1 MLTLHSFLRS
11 VVLFVKSLTVKVTK
25 QMYRSSS
32 VVMAGMMVVAII
44 AFSANGFGGGGRNAL
59 AAPMTEE
66 SDAIDMAEEE
76 NEGSGLVTEA
86 KVQFGH
92 LNTDSE
98 GQHLAGALLE
108 ADVREK
114 QRKQAAAQTQIE
126 TLQKQILKERQ
137 EEEARKKAEE
147 ERRAARR
154 IKYTDEDYQVL
165 LRIVQAEAGI
175 CDPKGKIL
183 VADVIINRVLSGKFP
198 DSVKAV
204 VYQPSQFQPVSNG
217 TINTVKVT
225 AETIECVD
233 RALAGEDYSNGA
245 LYFMNRRASGSAAS
259 WFDRRLT
266 YLLPMTDMSSSD
278 NQIKKD

>member
-1 MLTLHSFLRS
+1 MLTWHSFLQSVMFFVRS
-11 VVLFVKSLTVKVTK
+11 ISVKVTK
-25 QMYRSSS
+25 NHYRSSS
-32 VVMAGMMVVAII
+32 VLMSGAVVIAVV
-44 AFSANGFGGGGRNAL
+44 AFSANGFGGGGKNAM
-59 AAPMTEE
+59 AAPRTVDSLEADEEPETE
-66 SDAIDMAEEE
+66 ALF
-76 NEGSGLVTEA
+76 EGSSFVTEA
-86 KVQFGH
+86 KIQFGL
-92 LNTDSE
+92 LNTGSE

-266 YLLPMTDMSSSD
+266 
-278 NQIKKD
+278 

>member
-44 AFSANGFGGGGRNAL
+44 AFSTNGFGGGGRNAL

-266 YLLPMTDMSSSD
+266 YLFAHDGHEFFR
-278 NQIKKD
+278 

>member
-66 SDAIDMAEEE
+66 SDAIDKAEEE

-183 VADVIINRVLSGKFP
+183 GADVIINRVLSGKFP

-266 YLLPMTDMSSSD
+266 YLFAHDGHEFFR
-278 NQIKKD
+278 

>member
-66 SDAIDMAEEE
+66 SDAIDKAEEE

-137 EEEARKKAEE
+137 EAEARKKAEE

-266 YLLPMTDMSSSD
+266 YLFAHDGHEFFR
-278 NQIKKD
+278 

>member
-1 MLTLHSFLRS
+1 MLTLHSFLQS
-11 VVLFVKSLTVKVTK
+11 VVLFVKALAVKVK
-25 QMYRSSS
+25 KEQYRTSS
-32 VVMAGMMVVAII
+32 VVMAGAVVIAIVT
-44 AFSANGFGGGGRNAL
+44 FGANGFGGSGRNAM
-59 AAPMTEE
+59 AAPRIQE
-66 SDAIDMAEEE
+66 SAEEPE
-76 NEGSGLVTEA
+76 EPEEEVVSGGSSFVTEA
-86 KVQFGH
+86 KIQFGL

-266 YLLPMTDMSSSD
+266 YLFAHDGHEFFR
-278 NQIKKD
+278 

>member
-66 SDAIDMAEEE
+66 SDAIDKAEEE

-108 ADVREK
+108 TDVREK

-233 RALAGEDYSNGA
+233 RALAGEDCSNGA

-266 YLLPMTDMSSSD
+266 YLFAYDGHEFFR
-278 NQIKKD
+278 

>member
-137 EEEARKKAEE
+137 EEEVRKKAEE

-266 YLLPMTDMSSSD
+266 YLFAHDGHEFFR
-278 NQIKKD
+278 

>member
-11 VVLFVKSLTVKVTK
+11 VVLFVKSLTVKATK

-66 SDAIDMAEEE
+66 SDAIDKAEEE

-92 LNTDSE
+92 LNTDRE

-266 YLLPMTDMSSSD
+266 YLFAHDGHEFFR
-278 NQIKKD
+278 

>member
-66 SDAIDMAEEE
+66 SDAIDKAEEE

-266 YLLPMTDMSSSD
+266 YLFAHDGPEFFR
-278 NQIKKD
+278 

>member
-154 IKYTDEDYQVL
+154 IKYTDEDYQVH

-266 YLLPMTDMSSSD
+266 YLFAHDGHEFFR
-278 NQIKKD
+278 

>member
-1 MLTLHSFLRS
+1 MLTLHLFLRS
-11 VVLFVKSLTVKVTK
+11 VLLFVKSLTVKVTK

-32 VVMAGMMVVAII
+32 VVMAGMMVVAVI

-59 AAPMTEE
+59 AAPMVNESEAVDTE
-66 SDAIDMAEEE
+66 AEEE
-76 NEGSGLVTEA
+76 EGSGLVTEA
-86 KVQFGH
+86 KIQSGL

-126 TLQKQILKERQ
+126 TLQKQILKEKQ

-233 RALAGEDYSNGA
+233 RALSGEDYSNGA

-266 YLLPMTDMSSSD
+266 YLFAHDGHEFFR
-278 NQIKKD
+278 

>member
-1 MLTLHSFLRS
+1 MAEQKEATVTFGVLNETSDTESRVALTPDI
-11 VVLFVKSLTVKVTK
+11 VT
-25 QMYRSSS
+25 RL
-32 VVMAGMMVVAII
+32 
-44 AFSANGFGGGGRNAL
+44 GRNGISCIIESGAGN
-59 AAPMTEE
+59 AAE
-66 SDAIDMAEEE
+66 
-76 NEGSGLVTEA
+76 
-86 KVQFGH
+86 
-92 LNTDSE
+92 
-98 GQHLAGALLE
+98 
-108 ADVREK
+108 
-114 QRKQAAAQTQIE
+114 
-126 TLQKQILKERQ
+126 
-137 EEEARKKAEE
+137 
-147 ERRAARR
+147 
-154 IKYTDEDYQVL
+154 YTDEDYQVL

-266 YLLPMTDMSSSD
+266 YLFAHDGHEFFR
-278 NQIKKD
+278 

>member
-11 VVLFVKSLTVKVTK
+11 VVLFVKSLAVKVTK

-44 AFSANGFGGGGRNAL
+44 AFSAHGFGGGGRNAL

-66 SDAIDMAEEE
+66 SDAIDKAEEE

-266 YLLPMTDMSSSD
+266 YLFAHDGHEFFR
-278 NQIKKD
+278 

>member
-1 MLTLHSFLRS
+1 MLTWHSFLQSVMFFVRS
-11 VVLFVKSLTVKVTK
+11 ISVKLTKK
-25 QMYRSSS
+25 HYRSSS
-32 VVMAGMMVVAII
+32 VLMSGAVVIAVV
-44 AFSANGFGGGGRNAL
+44 AFSANGFGGGGKNVM
-59 AAPMTEE
+59 AAPRTVESLEADEEPETE
-66 SDAIDMAEEE
+66 ALL
-76 NEGSGLVTEA
+76 EGSSFVTEA
-86 KVQFGH
+86 KIQFGL

-266 YLLPMTDMSSSD
+266 YLFAHDGHEFFR
-278 NQIKKD
+278 

>member
-11 VVLFVKSLTVKVTK
+11 VLLFVKSLTVKVTK

-32 VVMAGMMVVAII
+32 VVMAGMMVVAVI

-266 YLLPMTDMSSSD
+266 YLFAHDGHEFFR
-278 NQIKKD
+278 

>member
-59 AAPMTEE
+59 AAPITDEGE
-66 SDAIDMAEEE
+66 ARDPQEEE
-76 NEGSGLVTEA
+76 TEGSGLVTEA
-86 KVQFGH
+86 KVQFG
-92 LNTDSE
+92 LLDTDSE

-108 ADVREK
+108 AEVRERQK
-114 QRKQAAAQTQIE
+114 KQAAAQTQIE
-126 TLQKQILKERQ
+126 TLQKQILMEKQ

-147 ERRAARR
+147 ERRASRR

-175 CDPKGKIL
+175 CDKKGKVL
-183 VADVIINRVLSGKFP
+183 VANVIINRVMSGRFP
-198 DSVKAV
+198 NSVKSV
-204 VYQPSQFQPVSNG
+204 VYEPSQFQPVSNG
-217 TINTVKVT
+217 AINSVKVT

-233 RALAGEDYSNGA
+233 RALDGEDYSNGA
-245 LYFMNRRASGSAAS
+245 LYFMNRRGSGNKAS
-259 WFDRRLT
+259 WFDRHLT
-266 YLLPMTDMSSSD
+266 YLFAHDGHEFFR
-278 NQIKKD
+278 

>member
-66 SDAIDMAEEE
+66 SDAIDKAEEE

-126 TLQKQILKERQ
+126 TLQKQILKARQ

-266 YLLPMTDMSSSD
+266 YLFAHDGHEFFR
-278 NQIKKD
+278 

>member
-66 SDAIDMAEEE
+66 SDAIDKAEEE

-98 GQHLAGALLE
+98 GQNLAGALLE

-266 YLLPMTDMSSSD
+266 YLFAHDGHEFFR
-278 NQIKKD
+278 

>member
-266 YLLPMTDMSSSD
+266 YLFAHDGHEFFR
-278 NQIKKD
+278 

>member
-1 MLTLHSFLRS
+1 MLTLHSVLRS

-266 YLLPMTDMSSSD
+266 YLFAHDGHEFFR
-278 NQIKKD
+278 

>member
-32 VVMAGMMVVAII
+32 VVMTGMMVVAII

-66 SDAIDMAEEE
+66 SDANGGQEEE

-86 KVQFGH
+86 KIQFGL

-233 RALAGEDYSNGA
+233 RALAGEDYSKGA

-266 YLLPMTDMSSSD
+266 YLFAHDGHEFFR
-278 NQIKKD
+278 

>member
-66 SDAIDMAEEE
+66 SDAIDKAEEE

-98 GQHLAGALLE
+98 GQHLVGALLE

-266 YLLPMTDMSSSD
+266 YLFAHDGHEFFR
-278 NQIKKD
+278 